1 MILEVSSKMLDEI
14 GVGFWETIY
23 MTFGSAIIAYLIGL
37 PIGVL
42 LYMTDKN
49 GIKPNRFLN
58 ITIGVIVNILRPIPF
73 VILAIFIRPFT
84 RMVVGTGQGTT
95 AMLVPLIIS
104 AAPYIARMVESSLK
118 EVDKGK
124 IEAAFAMG
132 TSNFKII
139 YKVLIPEAKPSLI
152 LGAAIV
158 IATILGYTAMAGVIA
173 GGGLGDIALR
183 YGYYR
188 YQTDVM
194 WITIILLIVIVQIIQ
209 EAGLIL
215 AKKLDNRIR
224 K

>member
-49 GIKPNRFLN
+49 GIKPNCFLN

-158 IATILGYTAMAGVIA
+158 LATILGYTAMAGVIA

>member
-1 MILEVSSKMLDEI
+1 MILEVSSEMYGEI
-14 GVGFWETIY
+14 GIGFWETLY

-37 PIGVL
+37 PVGVL
-42 LYMTDKN
+42 LYMTAKD
-49 GIKPNRFLN
+49 GITPNRALN
-58 ITIGVIVNILRPIPF
+58 IIVGVIVNILRPIPF

-84 RMVVGTGQGTT
+84 RALIGTAQGTT
-95 AMLVPLIIS
+95 AMLIPLIVS
-104 AAPYIARMVESSLK
+104 SAPYIARMVESSLK

-124 IEAAFAMG
+124 IEAAQAMG
-132 TSNFKII
+132 TSNLKII

-152 LGAAIV
+152 IGATIV
-158 IATILGYTAMAGVIA
+158 LATILGYTAMAGVIA

-188 YQTDVM
+188 YQTEVM
-194 WITIILLIVIVQIIQ
+194 WITLIILIVIVQVIQ

>member
-158 IATILGYTAMAGVIA
+158 LATILGYTAMAGVIA